1 MSLPMRKYENTE
13 TYVKPKDDLVLYGF
27 TYQHH
32 IDAVKDGRAK
42 SIAVKFGD
50 TRQGL
55 DDGLSIDES
64 GKVRISQQ
72 GGSAE
77 AYEKII
83 IGTWG
88 VSKDLISRDY
98 EIHKIW
104 KTQGLRPKD
113 LDGKGTEWFYLGD
126 TIDKVKD
133 KINKTIISFGA
144 DSNTKLKLRK
154 EQQRTLDEAF
164 EIYNSTNSDRV
175 DIIVNLPPRFGKTAW
190 ALSWFMKSG
199 KKVMVLPSAW
209 LSTHTSFEDDIKD
222 FRDFNDIVYIKTDK
236 NPDYDK
242 QINKALSENKKVVVT
257 VSLFA
262 KDKDQFNNI
271 RNIPNADKFVCVDEG
286 DFGAWTSNKRD
297 ILEYLVSKQNTGKVC
312 VMTMSGTNITRMVTG
327 SKNIDGVVHS
337 TYMELEKTEK
347 NIVKRAAVK
356 LELSDKDEYVKEL
369 TENDYFSYTKAMAD
383 PMKSKNFWSLFV
395 KGLTG
400 NTENLAY
407 KNLNLSTMMGNTFDC
422 GMMFVSGTNK
432 NIKSLK
438 DIIEKAIPNW
448 KIIVVNGD
456 YTSNNKA
463 KDDVRK
469 QIEWSKQENKD
480 GVLILANTMGSR
492 SFSISEIQ
500 ASIIAYDKGG
510 IDPTIQKLSR
520 CLTPG
525 KMLNGEIKE
534 TGYMVSCS
542 MDSNRDSTMTKILTE
557 EAAIQSNISNQPLPE
572 IIKQLLNNVSI
583 LTTDEYGNKVELTHD
598 DLIEEMS
605 SSKTLSKV
613 AFALSK
619 PQNILDNQEML
630 DSFLSINVGKSKSN
644 KKDNQQL
651 PNTKN
656 FISDGKRPSKAEQ
669 DNILNQVMKK
679 IEMLCNTSSMVAA
692 LAKGNTY
699 RECLNNIDGDKF
711 EKIFCIDKKY
721 VIMAL
726 DNNILPEKLLD
737 AVVASTSNV
746 IESGDINKFHDLETI
761 GEFPELGAVKS
772 TEKEL
777 WTDTLKPFNLKNI
790 KIASLGTGFG
800 KEVAALIDL
809 SVPKENIT
817 VIDKSGFPQV
827 WKASGINVIE
837 KPIEEINDMKF
848 DMIIANPP
856 YVGKK
861 QLHQKF
867 FNKAVEMTKDGGVV
881 VFLQPAT
888 PYQNQKQPRRH
899 EAEMIE
905 NVLNYKT
912 DVKILDANIFKGA
925 DIGNDLAIT
934 VLYKVKNTSGKL
946 NSITYKNGN
955 KYENVDLNNVS
966 MTQINPDI
974 FSTIKSKYENYITN
988 NGSLLDKTYYK
999 LDNPKN
1005 NIAGLPKIRGHMGQS
1020 DMYTFQPNELS
1031 NTKYYTTDISKKHDF
1046 GIEVENNKQIKN
1058 VYSYLTTYVA
1068 RFGLAILKN
1077 NPNNHMGEFAKVPLV
1092 DFNKNWTD
1100 DVLIKELKLT
1110 PEEMKVIIN
1119 AVENYHG

>member
-1 MSLPMRKYENTE
+1 MRKFENTT

-27 TYQHH
+27 TYQHY
-32 IDAVKDGRAK
+32 IDSVKDGRAK

-50 TRQGL
+50 TTQGL
-55 DDGLSIDES
+55 EAGLSIDES

-77 AYEKII
+77 AYKKII

-104 KTQGLRPKD
+104 QTQGLRPKD

-133 KINKTIISFGA
+133 KINETIISFGA

-164 EIYNSTNSDRV
+164 QIYNSTNSDRV
-175 DIIVNLPPRFGKTAW
+175 DIVVNLPPRFGKTAW

-209 LSTHTSFEDDIKD
+209 LSTHTSFEDDIKV

-236 NPDYDK
+236 NPDYYK
-242 QINKALSENKKVVVT
+242 EISKALSENKKVVVT

-262 KDKDQFNNI
+262 KDKEQFNDI

-337 TYMELEKTEK
+337 TYMALEKTEK

-356 LELSDKDEYVKEL
+356 LKLSNTDEYVKEL
-369 TENDYFSYTKAMAD
+369 TENDYFSYNKAMAD

-400 NTENLAY
+400 NTENAAY

-448 KIIVVNGD
+448 TIIVVNGD
-456 YTSNNKA
+456 YTTNNKA
-463 KDDVRK
+463 KDNVRK
-469 QIEWSKQENKD
+469 QIEWSKQENKE
-480 GVLILANTMGSR
+480 GVLILANSMGSR

-510 IDPTIQKLSR
+510 IDPTIQKMSR

-525 KMLNGEIKE
+525 KMLNGEIKQ
-534 TGYMVSCS
+534 TGYIVSCS

-557 EAAIQSNISNQPLPE
+557 EAAIQSNISNQPLPK

-644 KKDNQQL
+644 KKDNKQL
-651 PNTKN
+651 PNPKN

-669 DNILNQVMKK
+669 DNILNQVMKSIK
-679 IEMLCNTSSMVAA
+679 MLCDTSSMVAA

-711 EKIFCIDKKY
+711 ERRFCIDKKY
-721 VIMAL
+721 VIAAL

-737 AVVASTSNV
+737 AVVASTNNV
-746 IESGDINKFHDLETI
+746 IKSGDINKFHELETI
-761 GEFPELGAVKS
+761 GIFPELGIVKS
-772 TEKEL
+772 TEKDLWIREL
-777 WTDTLKPFNLKNI
+777 KQIKNI
-790 KIASLGTGFG
+790 NKLKIASVGTSMGYEIPALLELG
-800 KEVAALIDL
+800 
-809 SVPKENIT
+809 VPKENIT
-817 VIDKSGFPQV
+817 IIDKSGFPEV
-827 WKASGINVIE
+827 WKYAGINVIE
-837 KPIEEINDMKF
+837 KSIEEIDDMEF
-848 DMIIANPP
+848 DLVVGNPP
-856 YVGKK
+856 FQNGHGVNSHALWESFVESAHDIVKKNGYVAMITPLIGRRKIK
-861 QLHQKF
+861 SKF
-867 FNKAVEMTKDGGVV
+867 FEND
-881 VFLQPAT
+881 FL
-888 PYQNQKQPRRH
+888 
-899 EAEMIE
+899 
-905 NVLNYKT
+905 VYKT
-912 DVKILDANIFKGA
+912 DDVAKHFSGVGSTFCFHIVRKGKTTNLTNVNGEMYDLSKFGFIPNKIDNEIVKTFDKLTKGTPLNIK
-925 DIGNDLAIT
+925 T
-934 VLYKVKNTSGKL
+934 VGVHS
-946 NSITYKNGN
+946 
-955 KYENVDLNNVS
+955 
-966 MTQINPDI
+966 
-974 FSTIKSKYENYITN
+974 
-988 NGSLLDKTYYK
+988 
-999 LDNPKN
+999 
-1005 NIAGLPKIRGHMGQS
+1005 
-1020 DMYTFQPNELS
+1020 
-1031 NTKYYTTDISKKHDF
+1031 SKKHLFSDKQSKSFPHEYQHTSSQTKYCSKKCDVMDYKLKVVCSKSGYLKPWLDTNGIGITENSWCIPVSSKKEGEEIIDF
-1046 GIEVENNKQIKN
+1046 LN
-1058 VYSYLTTYVA
+1058 S
-1068 RFGLAILKN
+1068 
-1077 NPNNHMGEFAKVPLV
+1077 
-1092 DFNKNWTD
+1092 D
-1100 DVLIKELKLT
+1100 DVKTFISLSGSNTSAHDPNQYKNLCI
-1110 PEEMKVIIN
+1110 
-1119 AVENYHG
+1119 